1 MTNEYTSDSIKTYEG
16 LSAVRN
22 RPTQYIPALDVGG
35 FIHMIWEYISNSV
48 DEIILKST
56 GTITIGILR
65 NIPAN
70 EVQIVVS
77 DEGRGIP
84 SASVVKSFTKLNT
97 SGKFN
102 GSAAY
107 VASAGQFGVGA
118 KLAPALSTHFK
129 AISKNVREKNTVVL
143 SVANGEKITS
153 VTEKDNTINGVTVI
167 FQPDMAQFFSQATD
181 FIVTGYVD
189 LVSLCRKINI
199 FNDSINFRIF
209 LADKLFPYHVWQ
221 DDVKTT
227 FALIESYYNKSQ
239 ILYDSS
245 AVGDKADYLFELW
258 RTNSSVILHDVLQ
271 KTPVDNNDK
280 LGFDIRVFF
289 TKRSAYGNTQYFV
302 TINNAELADV
312 TRNSATVVFLEVLR
326 EFISEHLENDNL
338 KDFVKDGEYTFPTLY
353 LAIGI
358 MYDGAQLGGTTKS
371 TFRDDVFA
379 KQFRSDLKK
388 LFAAK
393 SAEAITQFIE
403 NILPDIQDRYNA
415 QHGVPKKAEANKLLA
430 ELNFRKNYY
439 ECRIT
444 GDEKSE
450 LFIVE
455 GTSAGNILSTRDAN
469 YQAVYMTRGKP
480 RNAASY
486 LKKISEDRQELLKD
500 PIYADI
506 IRLMNIKPDSKDIS
520 SKLFNKIII
529 ATDADPDGYH
539 IRSLHLHNLFIIN
552 PLIITSGM
560 LWLSDPPLYSMQI
573 NNKHLFLRD
582 KYAMMDAKIFY
593 IYKEAFALTIVV
605 DTPKGKMEIPATDD
619 LFRDTIYIINELGS
633 RVSSAAKQLDIPEI
647 IMERLIYALPYLIPV
662 VKPKELCKMF
672 ASCDAKGFVDATYN
686 PTGNY
691 IVVSIGKEDYPIGL
705 DDVGNIIRQY
715 ILPVAKKFRYTD
727 ILYRIKGKTRNTAI
741 KEEILASPMQV
752 YRLMQNLDDSKL
764 LKIFRYKGLGTMPM
778 DSCYETITN
787 PATRSITQVI
797 NIGDIESNYALIG
810 KDTNMRKS
818 LLFDGGATTAS
829 FLQKQQ
835 SEI

>member
-1 MTNEYTSDSIKTYEG
+1 MANEYTSDSIKTYEG
-16 LSAVRN
+16 LQAVRN

-56 GTITIGILR
+56 GVITIGILR
-65 NIPAN
+65 NISTN

-97 SGKFN
+97 SGKFD

-143 SVANGEKITS
+143 SVTDGDKIKP
-153 VTEKDNTINGVTVI
+153 VIEKDNSRNGVTVI

-189 LVSLCRKINI
+189 LVSLCRKLNI
-199 FNDSINFRIF
+199 FNDFINFKIF
-209 LADKLFPYHVWQ
+209 LSDKLFPYHIWTDSAV
-221 DDVKTT
+221 TT
-227 FALIESYYNKSQ
+227 LELIESYCNKSQ
-239 ILYDSS
+239 SLYDSS
-245 AVGDKADYLFELW
+245 TISDKADYLFDLW
-258 RTNSSVILHDVLQ
+258 KTNSPVILHEIMQ
-271 KTPVDNNDK
+271 KKPLSPGDK
-280 LGFDIRVFF
+280 LGFDIKMFF
-289 TKRSAYGNTQYFV
+289 TKRSAYGNTQYFI
-302 TINNAELADV
+302 TINNAELAD
-312 TRNSATVVFLEVLR
+312 TTKNSATVVFLEVLR
-326 EFISEHLENDNL
+326 EFIYKHLENENL
-338 KDFVKDGEYTFPTLY
+338 KEFVKDGEYVFPTLY
-353 LAIGI
+353 LAIGV
-358 MYDGAQLGGTTKS
+358 MYDGAQLGGTTKA
-371 TFRDDVFA
+371 TFRDDIFA
-379 KQFRSDLKK
+379 KQFRSDLKA
-388 LFAAK
+388 LFSSK
-393 SAEAITQFIE
+393 STESIAHFIE
-403 NILPDIQDRYNA
+403 TILPDIQDRYNA

-430 ELNFRKNYY
+430 DLNFRKNYY

-444 GDEKSE
+444 GDERSE

-455 GTSAGNILSTRDAN
+455 GTSAGNILHTRDAD

-480 RNAASY
+480 YNAASY
-486 LKKISEDRQELLKD
+486 LKKISEDRRMLLKD

-539 IRSLHLHNLFIIN
+539 IRSLHLHNLYIIN

-582 KYAMMDAKIFY
+582 KYALMDAKINYF
-593 IYKEAFALTIVV
+593 YKEAFSLTILI
-605 DTPKGKMEIPATDD
+605 DTPRGKKEIIATDN
-619 LFRDTIYIINELGS
+619 LFRDTIYIINMLGDS
-633 RVSSAAKQLDIPEI
+633 IASAAKQLDIPEI
-647 IMERLIYALPYLIPV
+647 IMERLIYAHPYLIPE
-662 VKPKELCKMF
+662 VKPKELCNMF
-672 ASCDAKGFVDATYN
+672 KSRDEKGYIDVTYHKE
-686 PTGNY
+686 GNY
-691 IVVSIGKEDYPIGL
+691 IVVSIGKEDYPISL
-705 DDVGNIIRQY
+705 NDVGNIIKQH
-715 ILPVAKKFRYTD
+715 ILPKIKRYRYTSV
-727 ILYRIKGKTRNTAI
+727 LYRIRGKTKNTLI
-741 KEEILASPMQV
+741 KDDVVISPMQL
-752 YRLMQNLDDSKL
+752 YRLLQNIDSGKL
-764 LKIFRYKGLGTMPM
+764 FKIFRYKGLGTMPE

-797 NIGDIESNYALIG
+797 GIGDTETNYALIG
-810 KDTNMRKS
+810 KDTSMRKS
-818 LLFDGGATTAS
+818 LLFDGGATTAA

-835 SEI
+835 NDL